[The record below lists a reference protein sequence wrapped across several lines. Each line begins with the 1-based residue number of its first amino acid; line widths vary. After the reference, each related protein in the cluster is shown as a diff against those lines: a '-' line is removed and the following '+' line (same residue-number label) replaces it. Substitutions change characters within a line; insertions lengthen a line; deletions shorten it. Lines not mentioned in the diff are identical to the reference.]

1 MNTIYTNRNQAYTN
15 RNQAYTNR
23 KRRTV
28 NKTVLICSGLAILS
42 GIIMTSACAA
52 HSTANACIDAHAGVG
67 RQIKY
72 QVIHEGHTYYPE
84 IEPEETAPRYA
95 LSDEDRD
102 IVERVV
108 MAEAEGESFD
118 GQKLVAQC
126 ILTACEKTGLTP
138 SEVVVKYG
146 YATLRPEPSLMV
158 KTAVAD
164 VFDRGELVTEEPV
177 MYFYNPFI
185 VFSRWHETQI
195 FVIEEGGHR
204 FFAERTPE

>member
-1 MNTIYTNRNQAYTN
+1 MNITFTNRKPM
-15 RNQAYTNR
+15 YTNR
-23 KRRTV
+23 KRRTA
-28 NKTVLICSGLAILS
+28 NKTVLFCSGLVILS
-42 GIIMTSACAA
+42 GIIMTSVCEA
-52 HSTANACIDAHAGVG
+52 HRTANTYLDANAGVG

-72 QVIHEGHTYYPE
+72 QVIHETPCYYPE
-84 IEPEETAPRYA
+84 IKLEETAPRYA
-95 LSDEDRD
+95 LSDEERD
-102 IVERVV
+102 LVERVV

-158 KTAVAD
+158 KTAVKD

-177 MYFYNPFI
+177 MYFYNPSS